1 MAKKGEW
8 FTDTYLVKQPP
19 VLKRL
24 RCPHHDAPNSFIVPA
39 ANNRLIVIQRPVDDT
54 TSRSGTAIPDD
65 IFLHLEITLGNKT
78 SPTFLTIS
86 TETVLHTHALW

>member
-8 FTDTYLVKQPP
+8 FTDAYLVKQPP

-54 TSRSGTAIPDD
+54 TSRSGTAVTDD
-65 IFLHLEITLGNKT
+65 IFLHLESTLGYKI
-78 SPTFLTIS
+78 SPVRLPS
-86 TETVLHTHALW
+86 SQ